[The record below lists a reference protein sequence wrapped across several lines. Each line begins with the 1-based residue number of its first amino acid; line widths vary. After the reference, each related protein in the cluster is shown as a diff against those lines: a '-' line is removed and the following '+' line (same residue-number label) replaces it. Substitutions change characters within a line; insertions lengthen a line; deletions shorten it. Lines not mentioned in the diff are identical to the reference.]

1 MCHKFSTY
9 YLNKQAN
16 SLCKACSAKKFGVE
30 KLVIY
35 FCTVTSADGWR
46 FGRSVLGVVCIR
58 HIGELLALGMA
69 VPLKGMQ
76 IPGSAIPSAVFR
88 EYMVPVVQLAEHR
101 IVVPKVMGSSPVRHP
116 KITPLFHLKGWTCA
130 VG

>member
-1 MCHKFSTY
+1 M
-9 YLNKQAN
+9 NKQISSAR
-16 SLCKACSAKKFGVE
+16 LAGPKCLEGKDKASTFAVAIKK
-30 KLVIY
+30 I
-35 FCTVTSADGWR
+35 TRADGWR
-46 FGRSVLGVVCIR
+46 FGRTVLGVVCIR

-101 IVVPKVMGSSPVRHP
+101 IVVPKVMGSIPVGHP